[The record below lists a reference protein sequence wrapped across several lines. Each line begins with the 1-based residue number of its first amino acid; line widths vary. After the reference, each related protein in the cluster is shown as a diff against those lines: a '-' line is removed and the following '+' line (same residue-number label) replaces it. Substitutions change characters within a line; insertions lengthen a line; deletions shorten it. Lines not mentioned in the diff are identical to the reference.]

1 MKRHENAPPLVLTP
15 PAVMDC
21 RKVLMNTAVHQ
32 GAEEGKTF
40 AYYVD
45 FLDSKGYIPPNGRA
59 WERFVNIL
67 RLNRLGGPVTS
78 PQAIGQSI
86 PYWCPCKLSE
96 PIPTPRKQC
105 FGIQPNLG
113 DRI

>member
-59 WERFVNIL
+59 WVDHIRKVGNTATHEIKLVKQSEAELVLNFTEMLLRFV
-67 RLNRLGGPVTS
+67 
-78 PQAIGQSI
+78 
-86 PYWCPCKLSE
+86 
-96 PIPTPRKQC
+96 
-105 FGIQPNLG
+105 F
-113 DRI
+113 